1 MLKRLLCVVLMVVA
15 GAAAAQD
22 TYPTKPIRF
31 VVPYPPGGFTDILA
45 RLIGQKLSGSWGQP
59 VVIENRGGGGSTI
72 GTDIVAK
79 AQPDGYTI
87 LMVAPDLAI
96 NVSLHAKLS
105 YDAVKDFTP
114 VTRVAWGPMALVVHP
129 SLPVS
134 SVKDLIALAKAD
146 PKRLSYA
153 SGGNGTGG
161 HLAMELFKTMAGV
174 DMVHIPYKG
183 IGPAAKDVLG
193 GQASLMFL
201 QMAVARP
208 HVLAGKLR
216 GLAVASARRSQAMP
230 ELPTVA
236 ESGLPGFDVTPW
248 FGIVA
253 PAGTPKDIVA
263 SLSAEV
269 GRIMRLQDVTE
280 RLATQGGEPVTDTP
294 EAFAAFIQAEIIKWA
309 KVVKDSGARID

>member
-1 MLKRLLCVVLMVVA
+1 
-15 GAAAAQD
+15 
-22 TYPTKPIRF
+22 
-31 VVPYPPGGFTDILA
+31 
-45 RLIGQKLSGSWGQP
+45 
-59 VVIENRGGGGSTI
+59 
-72 GTDIVAK
+72 
-79 AQPDGYTI
+79 
-87 LMVAPDLAI
+87 
-96 NVSLHAKLS
+96 
-105 YDAVKDFTP
+105 
-114 VTRVAWGPMALVVHP
+114 
-129 SLPVS
+129 
-134 SVKDLIALAKAD
+134 
-146 PKRLSYA
+146 
-153 SGGNGTGG
+153 
-161 HLAMELFKTMAGV
+161 
-174 DMVHIPYKG
+174 MVHIPYKG